1 MKPTKNVMPLHENL
15 KTDLDRIYVRFK
27 NPKITLIIRSP
38 DISDGDVVISND
50 DLESAIGAVR
60 RLQAKSAFMFIIE
73 P

>member
-1 MKPTKNVMPLHENL
+1 MKPTKNIMRLHEDL
-15 KTDLDRIYVRFK
+15 QTDLDRIYARFK

-60 RLQAKSAFMFIIE
+60 RLQAKSAFVIE